1 MGWSDGIESS
11 KHEDSHAVSLFTTGE
26 NSVHVMKLQTG
37 DTAFALKKQTPHD
50 SILETVL
57 ERIATPSLF
66 IILAEE
72 LFVKHFRVNG
82 VIIIWLN
89 VRTLVKKKSKS
100 SLNPH

>member
-1 MGWSDGIESS
+1 
-11 KHEDSHAVSLFTTGE
+11 
-26 NSVHVMKLQTG
+26 MKLQTG

-89 VRTLVKKKSKS
+89 VRTLVKK
-100 SLNPH
+100 NGPNQAQIHINDFVPDQ